1 MSLCIVR
8 GTRDFSS
15 QVEGGKASSGE
26 VLPGGSGGG
35 EEDRLKDQGEEP
47 PEVLKAVPTFIL
59 GGTLQGAVFRANL
72 ATNQTVADSGNLVC
86 TMEWYKVSQPE
97 SRESFESLSLLNP
110 LSLLS
115 PVSPS
120 WNLVRP

>member
-1 MSLCIVR
+1 MTAAGR
-8 GTRDFSS
+8 GLAAGSDSERSSRRSSAHS

-26 VLPGGSGGG
+26 VLPGGGGGG

-86 TMEWYKVSQPE
+86 TMEWYKVGHPE
-97 SRESFESLSLLNP
+97 SLESD
-110 LSLLS
+110 
-115 PVSPS
+115 
-120 WNLVRP
+120 